1 MIFQSPIQEF
11 QPQLPRQ
18 HQHLHQR
25 HEEEG
30 EKFDLHF
37 DEELTL
43 ELVLSVP
50 EKEYTGL
57 ITGIVDSEDYLVDV
71 SYSEWFQTS

>member
-1 MIFQSPIQEF
+1 MWN
-11 QPQLPRQ
+11 
-18 HQHLHQR
+18 
-25 HEEEG
+25 EEES

-50 EKEYTGL
+50 EKEYTRL
-57 ITGIVDSEDYLVDV
+57 IVGIVDSEDYLIDV
-71 SYSEWFQTS
+71 SYSEWFQTG

>member
-1 MIFQSPIQEF
+1 MWN
-11 QPQLPRQ
+11 
-18 HQHLHQR
+18 
-25 HEEEG
+25 EEES

-50 EKEYTGL
+50 EKEYTRL
-57 ITGIVDSEDYLVDV
+57 IVGIVDSEDYLVDV
-71 SYSEWFQTS
+71 SYSEWFQTG